1 MFIYIH
7 EDKNEK
13 KIWFLLILA
22 TRRVPVV
29 VQDLRNSLENLF
41 AITSNL
47 RYLYKIHDF
56 KLQNFIFHVIL
67 PMTFSNAH
75 QYLLRTPELKTAMH
89 S

>member
-1 MFIYIH
+1 MKM
-7 EDKNEK
+7 KNEK

-41 AITSNL
+41 AITSSL
-47 RYLYKIHDF
+47 RYLYNIHDF
-56 KLQNFIFHVIL
+56 ELQNSIFHVIL
-67 PMTFSNAH
+67 PMTFLNAR
-75 QYLLRTPELKTAMH
+75 QDLLRTPELKTAMN